1 MNWHS
6 LFDADRPGRRYSLES
21 PAATGRGRAITV
33 ASQKGGVGKTTTVV
47 NIAAA
52 AGLCGR
58 KVLLIDFDPQ
68 ANATSG
74 VSCEKTILGKVGDD
88 TSPDGSEYRFLAA
101 LGSEAGVRS
110 LIEETEFEN
119 LWVLP
124 SFHELSDRELLRAFF
139 DTYINQWK
147 STVTALKRTFDVVII
162 DCPPSLG
169 GIPNLALLV
178 SDEVIIPVQC
188 EYYAM
193 EGLSQILPVIEE
205 VQRTKNE
212 RLTIGGL
219 LLTMYSDDLELSG
232 EVSNEIREYF
242 GDLVFESTIPR
253 DVTLAESASH
263 GLPAVYYDFYCRG
276 AWSYLNLTREVMA
289 DERSKAGTWT
299 RDSAG

>member
-1 MNWHS
+1 MNWHAV
-6 LFDADRPGRRYSLES
+6 FDADRPGRRFALES

-47 NIAAA
+47 NIAAI
-52 AGLCGR
+52 AGLCGL
-58 KVLLIDFDPQ
+58 KVLLVDFDPQ

-74 VSCEKTILGKVGDD
+74 VSCEKTVLGKVDD
-88 TSPDGSEYRFLAA
+88 ESRGEAEYRFLAS
-101 LGSEAGVRS
+101 LGSEESVRP
-110 LIEETEFEN
+110 LIEETRFEN

-124 SFHELSDRELLRAFF
+124 SFHELSDREMLRTFF
-139 DTYINQWK
+139 NTYIDAWK
-147 STVTALKRTFDVVII
+147 ATVAGLKATFDVVII
-162 DCPPSLG
+162 DCPPSLS

-205 VQRTKNE
+205 LQRTRNE
-212 RLTIGGL
+212 KLAIGGL
-219 LLTMYSDDLELSG
+219 LLTMYSKDLELSG
-232 EVSNEIREYF
+232 EVSNEMRGYF

-263 GLPAVYYDFYCRG
+263 GLPVAYYDFYCRG

-289 DERSKAGTWT
+289 NEKAKAGTRT
-299 RDSAG
+299 GDPAR